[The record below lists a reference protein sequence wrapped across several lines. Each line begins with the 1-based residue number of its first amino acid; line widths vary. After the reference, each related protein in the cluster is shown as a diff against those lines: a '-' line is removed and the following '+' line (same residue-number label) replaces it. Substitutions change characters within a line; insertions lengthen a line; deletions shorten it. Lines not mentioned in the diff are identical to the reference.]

1 MTDSMRRAIEET
13 TRRRTLQR
21 AYNDANGIVPQS
33 IIKPIDLN
41 LVAIAEGDYITV
53 PLEAEEED
61 VAAVPPEQMEQYL
74 AELEE
79 KMRAAARKFD
89 FKQAAAY
96 RDRIKELKSKA
107 VSDVA
112 PDLTMT

>member
-1 MTDSMRRAIEET
+1 M
-13 TRRRTLQR
+13 
-21 AYNDANGIVPQS
+21 
-33 IIKPIDLN
+33 
-41 LVAIAEGDYITV
+41 TV

-61 VAAVPPEQMEQYL
+61 VAAVPPEQMDRYL

-96 RDRIKELKSKA
+96 RDRIKELRSKA
-107 VSDVA
+107 VIGIT